1 MTPHPPSEHPDLD
14 ALADLAEELLPPE
27 RAAALHAHLADC
39 PSCAED
45 FAALSGL
52 PELLA
57 DLPAPALPQD
67 VADRLTAALAAESAA
82 RSERRPRPPAPVDP
96 APSAPAA
103 PTAPHRTGAPPS
115 APAGSP
121 SGATGP
127 GRPARR
133 RRGARLL
140 FTTAAV
146 AVVALAVGLGGSLL
160 DRGSDGKDG
169 STSAAAP
176 ADPADRPSP
185 GDSPAPGATPHQVAP
200 GSGAGEGGPDFTAD
214 RLPAQIRQLLA
225 AKSPHQ
231 LGAASPDD
239 PGAAPAC
246 ALAAAGHPDQQPA
259 AAAPGRYQGRPVLA
273 LVFRPPGGSGPLDV
287 YLATPDCPGSTIL
300 LHSTVPAP

>member
-82 RSERRPRPPAPVDP
+82 RTERHPRPSTPADP
-96 APSAPAA
+96 TPPTPTPAA
-103 PTAPHRTGAPPS
+103 PAAPHRTGAPPS
-115 APAGSP
+115 APPGAP

-140 FTTAAV
+140 LTTAAV
-146 AVVALAVGLGGSLL
+146 AAVALAVGLGGALL
-160 DRGSDGKDG
+160 DRGSTGKDG
-169 STSAAAP
+169 ATSAAAP
-176 ADPADRPSP
+176 ADRPSAA
-185 GDSPAPGATPHQVAP
+185 GSPAPGATPQQVAP
-200 GSGAGEGGPDFTAD
+200 GGGTGEGGPDFTAD
-214 RLPAQIRQLLA
+214 RLPAQVRQLLA
-225 AKSPHQ
+225 GKSPHQ

-239 PGAAPAC
+239 PAAAPAC

-259 AAAPGRYQGRPVLA
+259 ATAPGRYQGRPVLA

>member
-14 ALADLAEELLPPE
+14 ALADLAEELLPPA

-67 VADRLTAALAAESAA
+67 VADRLSAALAAESAA
-82 RSERRPRPPAPVDP
+82 RTERHPRPGPADPARPAP
-96 APSAPAA
+96 AT
-103 PTAPHRTGAPPS
+103 PTAPHRSGAPPS

-140 FTTAAV
+140 LTTAAV

-160 DRGSDGKDG
+160 DRGSDGKDS

-176 ADPADRPSP
+176 ADATGRPSV
-185 GDSPAPGATPHQVAP
+185 GGSPAPATAPHQVAP
-200 GSGAGEGGPDFTAD
+200 GGGTGEGGPDFTAG
-214 RLPAQIRQLLA
+214 RLPAQVRQLLEG
-225 AKSPHQ
+225 KSPHQ
-231 LGAASPDD
+231 LGAASPDG
-239 PGAAPAC
+239 PAAAPAC
-246 ALAAAGHPDQQPA
+246 ALAAAGHPDEQPTA
-259 AAAPGRYQGRPVLA
+259 TGPGRYQGRPVLA